1 MAKGTTSEKGL
12 VTSYFA
18 NPFGPV
24 QKQKETDIL
33 IDKFFNKM
41 YDDKVVVGQ
50 IRTMLG
56 IKGKEHEGPIKA
68 AEKLFQKETDILIDK
83 FFNKMYD
90 DKVVVGQIRTML
102 GIKGKEHEGPIKA
115 AEKLFNL
122 IMKK

>member
-56 IKGKEHEGPIKA
+56 IKGKSMQVQSKQL
-68 AEKLFQKETDILIDK
+68 KNYLILS
-83 FFNKMYD
+83 
-90 DKVVVGQIRTML
+90 
-102 GIKGKEHEGPIKA
+102 
-115 AEKLFNL
+115 
-122 IMKK
+122 